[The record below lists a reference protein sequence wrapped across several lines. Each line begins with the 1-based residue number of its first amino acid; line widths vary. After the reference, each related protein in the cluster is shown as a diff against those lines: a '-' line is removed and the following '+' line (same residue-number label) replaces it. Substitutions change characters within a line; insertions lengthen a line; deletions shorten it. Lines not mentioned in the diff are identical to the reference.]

1 MYFLPVYFKICIF
14 LHYVILLLYCNLIQI
29 TIKTFL
35 IVIIYDILLTYFYT
49 IIYNIQYTKSARG
62 VYMETMLGEIELFP
76 FTFVPRGWLL
86 CNGQLLSIAQNQA
99 LYSLLRNS
107 YGGDGR
113 TTFALPNLLGTEP
126 IPNTKF
132 YIAIQG
138 FYPTQ
143 G

>member
-1 MYFLPVYFKICIF
+1 
-14 LHYVILLLYCNLIQI
+14 
-29 TIKTFL
+29 
-35 IVIIYDILLTYFYT
+35 
-49 IIYNIQYTKSARG
+49 
-62 VYMETMLGEIELFP
+62 METMLGEIELFP

-99 LYSLLRNS
+99 LYSLLRNF

-132 YIAIQG
+132 YIAIEG

>member
-1 MYFLPVYFKICIF
+1 
-14 LHYVILLLYCNLIQI
+14 
-29 TIKTFL
+29 
-35 IVIIYDILLTYFYT
+35 
-49 IIYNIQYTKSARG
+49 
-62 VYMETMLGEIELFP
+62 METILGEIELFP

-86 CNGQLLSIAQNQA
+86 CNGQLLPIAQYQA

-132 YIAIQG
+132 CIAVEG
-138 FYPTQ
+138 YYPTQ

>member
-1 MYFLPVYFKICIF
+1 
-14 LHYVILLLYCNLIQI
+14 
-29 TIKTFL
+29 
-35 IVIIYDILLTYFYT
+35 
-49 IIYNIQYTKSARG
+49 
-62 VYMETMLGEIELFP
+62 METMLGEIELFP

-99 LYSLLRNS
+99 LYSLLRNY

>member
-1 MYFLPVYFKICIF
+1 
-14 LHYVILLLYCNLIQI
+14 
-29 TIKTFL
+29 
-35 IVIIYDILLTYFYT
+35 
-49 IIYNIQYTKSARG
+49 
-62 VYMETMLGEIELFP
+62 METMLGEIELFP

>member
-1 MYFLPVYFKICIF
+1 
-14 LHYVILLLYCNLIQI
+14 
-29 TIKTFL
+29 
-35 IVIIYDILLTYFYT
+35 
-49 IIYNIQYTKSARG
+49 
-62 VYMETMLGEIELFP
+62 METMLGEIELFP

-99 LYSLLRNS
+99 LYSLLRNY

-132 YIAIQG
+132 YIATQG